1 MGFFN
6 RKKVFNFTEITWGI
20 MYKSHLIELLGKFS
34 PKEIKEFGEF
44 VSSPFFNK
52 NEGVVKLYDYLRR
65 QYPGF
70 KEKCVEKKYVY
81 TKIFPGTQYN
91 DGFMRTLMFNLRGL
105 AENFLSY
112 QRFKSEYFVDKRYL
126 LCELNDRALNR
137 LFIKNMKTVSKKLKD
152 VTLKDAEY
160 FYNMYNIEY
169 ENLFFLG
176 RTNLDRIEK
185 IIKNSDAEDMFNHLT
200 CSYLI
205 SSMNH
210 YNYFLNVMQLYHFS
224 FKTDVFKDVLKLLKT
239 NGFLDVPAVNLAYN
253 LLMLF
258 LDEDNE
264 SYFYD
269 TIELLEKHEKEF
281 HALHLNNA
289 YMNLKNYCKR
299 MVLKGK
305 EKFLKELFEVYKIDI
320 RKKSY
325 TLLKYMSFRYYTDV
339 IETALKLDENRWAK
353 EFIEKYKSVLIPE
366 ERENTYMYSLAL
378 YEFAEKNF
386 EKSLELLSKVKYN
399 DVYHK
404 LKYRSL
410 LLMLYYEL
418 DYDDLLLSH
427 LDSFNHFLSNDTLIS
442 DDRKI
447 YYSNFI
453 RYIRN
458 LSGLSDKKK
467 KNELLCLRQKASDD
481 LKLFNK
487 EWVAEKIDGLL
498 NSA

>member
-1 MGFFN
+1 
-6 RKKVFNFTEITWGI
+6 
-20 MYKSHLIELLGKFS
+20 
-34 PKEIKEFGEF
+34 
-44 VSSPFFNK
+44 
-52 NEGVVKLYDYLRR
+52 
-65 QYPGF
+65 
-70 KEKCVEKKYVY
+70 
-81 TKIFPGTQYN
+81 
-91 DGFMRTLMFNLRGL
+91 
-105 AENFLSY
+105 
-112 QRFKSEYFVDKRYL
+112 
-126 LCELNDRALNR
+126 
-137 LFIKNMKTVSKKLKD
+137 
-152 VTLKDAEY
+152 
-160 FYNMYNIEY
+160 
-169 ENLFFLG
+169 
-176 RTNLDRIEK
+176 
-185 IIKNSDAEDMFNHLT
+185 
-200 CSYLI
+200 
-205 SSMNH
+205 
-210 YNYFLNVMQLYHFS
+210 
-224 FKTDVFKDVLKLLKT
+224 
-239 NGFLDVPAVNLAYN
+239 
-253 LLMLF
+253 
-258 LDEDNE
+258 
-264 SYFYD
+264 
-269 TIELLEKHEKEF
+269 
-281 HALHLNNA
+281 
-289 YMNLKNYCKR
+289 
-299 MVLKGK
+299 
-305 EKFLKELFEVYKIDI
+305 
-320 RKKSY
+320 
-325 TLLKYMSFRYYTDV
+325 MSFRYYTDV

-386 EKSLELLSKVKYN
+386 EKSLELLSRVKYN